1 MKEWEKVICSRDRV
15 SWRSKGKNMC
25 PHPQN
30 SMQTQREKKEVEN
43 KTGNLDLVSKQCQPE
58 CKKISEKN
66 GYRANSGAL
75 SICPCPKHSR
85 DFSKDMKGA
94 TGTETLAFSKAISV
108 TC

>member
-43 KTGNLDLVSKQCQPE
+43 KTQGIWILFLS
-58 CKKISEKN
+58 S
-66 GYRANSGAL
+66 ANQNVKRSQ
-75 SICPCPKHSR
+75 R
-85 DFSKDMKGA
+85 RMA
-94 TGTETLAFSKAISV
+94 TEQTQEP
-108 TC
+108 